1 MAGSKRAPL
10 PQVVSGSA
18 ARMRPINSAFIRQQ
32 LKANPQLETLWSRG
46 LTWGF
51 SHLTFDGDKVTVRM
65 VETPRDSSGTT
76 QVTFEHTF
84 TRRTA
89 AD

>member
-1 MAGSKRAPL
+1 
-10 PQVVSGSA
+10 
-18 ARMRPINSAFIRQQ
+18 
-32 LKANPQLETLWSRG
+32 
-46 LTWGF
+46 
-51 SHLTFDGDKVTVRM
+51 

>member
-1 MAGSKRAPL
+1 MCYLSTRFVP
-10 PQVVSGSA
+10 
-18 ARMRPINSAFIRQQ
+18 
-32 LKANPQLETLWSRG
+32 SRG

-84 TRRTA
+84 TRRTIREK
-89 AD
+89 